1 MGCFSFICKNSGKT
15 AMSDSLSGDRVHL
28 YLLKD
33 GKVLESMHGNYD
45 SYGRVFDSRGE
56 SMEWKMPWIDVC
68 KLMFNNNIG
77 DGIALVL
84 DSIHDSENI
93 PTTQSHQCG
102 SQGWGMITDGA
113 PFPNP
118 HHIVFD

>member
-1 MGCFSFICKNSGKT
+1 
-15 AMSDSLSGDRVHL
+15 MSDSFGGDRVHL
-28 YLLKD
+28 YLLKN

-56 SMEWKMPWIDVC
+56 GMEWKMPWGEVC
-68 KLMFNNNIG
+68 ELMFNNSAE

-84 DSIHDSENI
+84 DRVHDSNNP
-93 PTTQSHQCG
+93 PTTQSQQCG
-102 SQGWGMITDGA
+102 SQGWGRITDGA
-113 PFPNP
+113 PYPNP